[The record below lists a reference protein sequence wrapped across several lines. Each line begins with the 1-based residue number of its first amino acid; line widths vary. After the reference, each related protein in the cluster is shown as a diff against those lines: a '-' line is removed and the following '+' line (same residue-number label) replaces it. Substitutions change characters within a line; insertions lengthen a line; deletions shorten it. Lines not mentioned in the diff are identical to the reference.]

1 MDPMGMYAFAFFIS
15 LIVLLGIF
23 FLMREVMCWYW
34 KVNVM
39 VKLLQDIDSKL
50 TPPPATNM
58 KDLLNTLK

>member
-1 MDPMGMYAFAFFIS
+1 
-15 LIVLLGIF
+15 
-23 FLMREVMCWYW
+23 MCWYW